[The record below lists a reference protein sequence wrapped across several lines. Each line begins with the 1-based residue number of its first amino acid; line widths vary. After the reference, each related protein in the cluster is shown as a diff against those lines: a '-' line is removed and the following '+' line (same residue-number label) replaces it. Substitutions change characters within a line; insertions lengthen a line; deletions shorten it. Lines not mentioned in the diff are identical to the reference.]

1 MRCETW
7 REVISACLD
16 GEGTE
21 ADRAGLDAHLATCAD
36 CTAWASR
43 LDRLHRAARVT
54 PAEAVPDLSQAILV
68 AAAADRQRCW
78 GLHCDL
84 VLVLRW
90 VLVVVAALEI
100 GLAAPEFT
108 HGWHAGGELGTW
120 AVASGVGLLSVA
132 AKTSRAGA
140 VLPMLLCASFITMF
154 VSARDV
160 AAGHALLSAEWPHA
174 LLVAGVLVILAIW
187 WRERGSEVPGPDV
200 RVASDHGSI
209 RDRVRRATRRAA

>member
-1 MRCETW
+1 MRCETC

-16 GEGTE
+16 GEATE
-21 ADRAGLDAHLATCAD
+21 AEQADLEAHLATCAD
-36 CTAWASR
+36 CSAWSAR
-43 LDRLHRAARVT
+43 LDRLHRAARVA
-54 PAEAVPDLSQAILV
+54 PADAVPDLSQAIV
-68 AAAADRQRCW
+68 AAAAAERARWW
-78 GLHCDL
+78 GLRWETT
-84 VLVLRW
+84 LVLRW

-120 AVASGVGLLSVA
+120 AVASAVGLLSVA

-140 VLPMLLCASFITMF
+140 VLPMLLCAGFITVF

-160 AAGHALLSAEWPHA
+160 VEGRALLSAEWPHG
-174 LLVAGVLVILAIW
+174 LLVLGVLVILAIW
-187 WRERGSEVPGPDV
+187 WRERGGEAPGPEV

-209 RDRVRRATRRAA
+209 RGRVRRATRRAA